1 MAKIEGEKI
10 KYQDIKQVLVCEK
23 RKLDSQL
30 ILGGQYFLILKQDK
44 NYHKKTIIKYLIW
57 I

>member
-1 MAKIEGEKI
+1 MANIEGEKI